1 MDDQYKDAIIEAIP
15 AIRNQSK
22 RPGRELIAKHVASK
36 HGLNPSRTTE
46 TIEKLL
52 KDAVVYFKVNKH
64 GKESFYVSKLSAEC
78 TTQDESAVE
87 SDDEFHE
94 LFEIPSTPCRGEAH
108 DGPFYDHRDL
118 SDGPCI
124 FGNHTESNLQS
135 HPDPSNGN
143 GGVKFRTQ
151 NSRKNEDSV
160 SLANIIGNMAKTIS
174 DLNSMLN
181 CERNKAENL
190 LTENFSLKLKNQE
203 LQTLVETLL
212 NSQKSHNKL
221 QVDASSKTLEIRS
234 ELITEADRH
243 HKGSNSEDDTVIE
256 ISNNGQS
263 NENKQKRPSKAK
275 RKSLQRQKQSKQ
287 EQQQQQQQS
296 GKQKRSAAGSE
307 QTRSVEQ
314 TQKQQQQ
321 QNTAPTDQKN
331 NKKKLKV
338 TIVGDSQVKRLDQEK
353 LCNQYRDVEILGQ
366 SGMRIKQA
374 AAKTG
379 KTDSDV
385 IIVHAGTNNLSSTSP
400 EQLSTEVLDTLQ
412 NIQDNNKQ
420 SKVVFSSVFK
430 RTDKGL
436 NLKIIKLHKI
446 LNEELTLNG
455 FDIIDNDNIHFSN
468 LAKDGLHLNEGGTR
482 KYASNLSKFMRYC

>member
-1 MDDQYKDAIIEAIP
+1 M
-15 AIRNQSK
+15 
-22 RPGRELIAKHVASK
+22 
-36 HGLNPSRTTE
+36 
-46 TIEKLL
+46 
-52 KDAVVYFKVNKH
+52 YFKVNKH
-64 GKESFYVSKLSAEC
+64 GNESFYVSKLSAEC
-78 TTQDESAVE
+78 TTQDESTVE
-87 SDDEFHE
+87 SDDEFHQ
-94 LFEIPSTPCRGEAH
+94 LFEIPSTPCQGEAH

-135 HPDPSNGN
+135 HPDSSNGN
-143 GGVKFRTQ
+143 GGVKFRAQ

-160 SLANIIGNMAKTIS
+160 SLANIIGNMARTIS
-174 DLNSMLN
+174 ELNTLLN

-212 NSQKSHNKL
+212 NSQRSRNKS

-234 ELITEADRH
+234 ELLTEADRH

-256 ISNNGQS
+256 LSNNEQS

-307 QTRSVEQ
+307 QT
-314 TQKQQQQ
+314 QKQQQQ
-321 QNTAPTDQKN
+321 QKTAPTDQKN
-331 NKKKLKV
+331 NRKKLKV

-385 IIVHAGTNNLSSTSP
+385 IIVHAGTNNLSSISP

-412 NIQDNNKQ
+412 KIQDNNKQ

-455 FDIIDNDNIHFSN
+455 FDIIDNDNIYFSN